1 MVVQLLDC
9 SGSRI
14 LMEVLFE
21 SEGVKR
27 MKCQRVDRSSIENSL
42 RKALAS

>member
-1 MVVQLLDC
+1 MFSCLIVLAVE
-9 SGSRI
+9 I

-27 MKCQRVDRSSIENSL
+27 MKSQRVDRSSIENSL